1 MIQDGLNAVV
11 KKGIING
18 QLEGDGT
25 EGGGSGDSVS
35 IVEER
40 DINFAPVVAEMKCPE
55 VDKGGDIDRPET
67 GIRGSQ
73 DVQIRDELSWKFND
87 WHSRSPVSNV
97 ENPKVL
103 EGWSGRDR
111 ILRTRGMEEGV
122 DA

>member
-1 MIQDGLNAVV
+1 M
-11 KKGIING
+11 KKGIIHG
-18 QLEGDGT
+18 QVEGDGD
-25 EGGGSGDSVS
+25 ERGGSGDSVS
-35 IVEER
+35 VFEER
-40 DINFAPVVAEMKCPE
+40 DIIFAPVVAEMECSE
-55 VDKGGDIDRPET
+55 AGKGGDIDRPKT

-73 DVQIRDELSWKFND
+73 DVQIRDELSWKFDN

-111 ILRTRGMEEGV
+111 ILRSRGMEEGV